1 MALKAEET
9 WIRDK
14 KLDIGNISVLVK
26 AHEITATGAFERQK
40 VRFDT
45 PFGAESEGLNP
56 VEADRYRLIWS
67 PGCPWSTRQMITI
80 KLLGLDRVI
89 SIGKVAPNKSQNGW
103 VFELNIDGVDP
114 VLGVKCLPE
123 VYLKSD
129 PDYTGRAT
137 VPCLVDTKTGLV
149 ANNDYHNLTNY
160 FQTVW
165 KPFHREGAPDLY
177 PEDLREDIDA
187 MNIVLYNDINNG
199 VYKTGFSETQEKYE
213 ENFRLVYDRL
223 DWLEERLAVN
233 RFLFGDRLTDSDI
246 RLYVTLARFD
256 IAYFYNFYLNGK
268 RIRDYHNLWNY
279 AKELF
284 SFRAFRESTDFD
296 TIKRGYLLRVPEE
309 NPYNIL
315 PLGPDNS
322 VWYQP
327 NDRSEKFGK
336 LTLRL

>member
-1 MALKAEET
+1 M
-9 WIRDK
+9 
-14 KLDIGNISVLVK
+14 
-26 AHEITATGAFERQK
+26 
-40 VRFDT
+40 
-45 PFGAESEGLNP
+45 
-56 VEADRYRLIWS
+56 
-67 PGCPWSTRQMITI
+67 
-80 KLLGLDRVI
+80 
-89 SIGKVAPNKSQNGW
+89 
-103 VFELNIDGVDP
+103 
-114 VLGVKCLPE
+114 
-123 VYLKSD
+123 
-129 PDYTGRAT
+129 
-137 VPCLVDTKTGLV
+137 PCLVDTKTGRV

-187 MNIVLYNDINNG
+187 MNVVLYNEINNG
-199 VYKTGFSETQEKYE
+199 VYKTGFSETQESYE
-213 ENFRLVYDRL
+213 ENYRLVYDRL

-284 SFRAFRESTDFD
+284 TFRAFRESTDFD

-327 NDRSEKFGK
+327 NDRSERFGE